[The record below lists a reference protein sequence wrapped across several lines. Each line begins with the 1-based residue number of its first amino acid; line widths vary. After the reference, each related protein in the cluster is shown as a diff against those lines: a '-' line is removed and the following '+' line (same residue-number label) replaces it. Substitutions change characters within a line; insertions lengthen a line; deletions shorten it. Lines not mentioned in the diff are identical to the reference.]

1 MQRVHDYVIV
11 GAGTAGCVLAAR
23 LSEDENASV
32 LLLEAGPRDRALE
45 IKIPAAFS
53 KLFRGQLDWGYN
65 TAPQE
70 ALGGRE
76 VVFPLG
82 RVLGGSASLN
92 AMMVVRGHRIDQA
105 AWNVP
110 GWGWDDVEPLYARSA
125 AGPFPLDR
133 SRQPGRLTSA
143 FVESAVAAGIPRCDL
158 NAPDHEG
165 VGLVPTSTRRGRRW
179 SVADGYLRPA
189 RRRPNL
195 TVLTGAQATRL
206 LLEGGRAVGARI
218 VLDGEEDELRA
229 GREVIVAAGAVGSPA
244 LLLRS
249 GIGPREELATLGI
262 EAVVD
267 APGVGK
273 GLRDHLAN
281 GVLVATEGVETLY
294 TAERLRHLLEWLVL
308 RRGPLT
314 SNVAEAAAFVRSD
327 PAVPAPDL
335 ELIFAPVPFE
345 EEGLAP
351 PSRDGVTVAAVL
363 LQPRS
368 VGEVRLRSSD
378 PLEPPIVDPRY
389 LSDPKGNDL
398 RVLLHG
404 VRLARE
410 VARTDPL
417 ARFLREEILPGD
429 GVTGDE
435 ELVAHVRS
443 RSQTL
448 YHPVGT
454 CRIGFDP
461 GSVVD
466 PELRVRGV
474 AGLRVVDASVIPAL
488 PRGHTNWPVVM
499 VAERASDV
507 LRAGRH

>member
-1 MQRVHDYVIV
+1 MRRVHDFVIV

-23 LSEDENASV
+23 LTEDEGTSV
-32 LLLEAGPRDRALE
+32 LLLEAGPRDRPLE

-53 KLFRGQLDWGYN
+53 KLFRGPLDWGYS

-70 ALGGRE
+70 ALDGRE

-92 AMMVVRGHRIDQA
+92 AMMVIRGHLDDQE
-105 AWNVP
+105 AWDAP

-133 SRQPGRLTSA
+133 SRPPGRLTSA

-158 NAPDHEG
+158 NAPDNEG

-179 SVADGYLRPA
+179 SVVDGYLRPA

-195 TVLTGAQATRL
+195 TVSTGALATRL
-206 LLEGGRAVGARI
+206 LLEGCRAVGARI
-218 VLDGEEDELRA
+218 VRDGKEDEVRA

-249 GIGPREELATLGI
+249 GIGPREELVALGI
-262 EAVVD
+262 EPVVD
-267 APGVGK
+267 VPGVGK
-273 GLRDHLAN
+273 GLCDHLAN

-294 TAERLRHLLEWLVL
+294 TAERLRHLLEWLAL

-327 PAVPAPDL
+327 PALPAPDL

-345 EEGLAP
+345 EEGLSP

-378 PLEPPIVDPRY
+378 PLDPPIVDPRY
-389 LSDPKGNDL
+389 LSDPDGNDL
-398 RVLLHG
+398 RTLLHG

-417 ARFLREEILPGD
+417 GRFLREEMLPGD
-429 GVTGDE
+429 AVTGDDA
-435 ELVAHVRS
+435 LVAHIRS

-454 CRIGFDP
+454 CRVGIDRR
-461 GSVVD
+461 SVVD
-466 PELRVRGV
+466 PDLRVRGV
-474 AGLRVVDASVIPAL
+474 AGLRVADASVIPAL

-499 VAERASDV
+499 VAERASDLIRGDSV
-507 LRAGRH
+507 